1 MQTFASAFNAS
12 VLLASLIAVP
22 IVNVGALG
30 LAMWRLQ
37 WRAAVKLAAIFVV
50 WLLVTVYVL
59 IAEVFGCM
67 GGGCADGSRDFP
79 LSVFYLAISLG
90 AAIAAI
96 AGLRKWAPPPGW
108 ADTSLTPKRLDSVVR
123 KTDA

>member
-1 MQTFASAFNAS
+1 MQTFASAFNSS
-12 VLLASLIAVP
+12 VVLASLIDVP
-22 IVNVGALG
+22 IVNVGAVG

-37 WRAAVKLAAIFVV
+37 WRGAVKLAAIFVV

-59 IAEVFGCM
+59 VAEVFGCM

-79 LSVFYLAISLG
+79 LSAFYLAISIG
-90 AAIAAI
+90 TAIAAI
-96 AGLRKWAPPPGW
+96 AGLRRWAPPPSW
-108 ADTSLTPKRLDSVVR
+108 ADTSLIPTKLDSVVR